1 MLFIIIILI
10 LINLFFIKQLCN
22 YYLMAESF
30 IHYMEL
36 KHVPVPTDQEIEKCI
51 TYVKHKA
58 SGNITLDDYHL

>member
-1 MLFIIIILI
+1 
-10 LINLFFIKQLCN
+10 
-22 YYLMAESF
+22 MAESF

-58 SGNITLDDYHL
+58 RGNITLDDYHL